1 MVTII
6 KPPRTAA
13 QNRFYWALLTAC
25 SEQLVAGRYSQEI
38 WHEWA
43 KSRFLGSEM
52 IELPGGQLKEVEA
65 STTMLN
71 MESFTNYVEQ
81 ILAYALEKGLI
92 WTDEMKDSELDL
104 VKLGIKKR

>member
-1 MVTII
+1 
-6 KPPRTAA
+6 
-13 QNRFYWALLTAC
+13 
-25 SEQLVAGRYSQEI
+25 
-38 WHEWA
+38 
-43 KSRFLGSEM
+43 
-52 IELPGGQLKEVEA
+52 
-65 STTMLN
+65 

>member
-1 MVTII
+1 
-6 KPPRTAA
+6 
-13 QNRFYWALLTAC
+13 
-25 SEQLVAGRYSQEI
+25 
-38 WHEWA
+38 
-43 KSRFLGSEM
+43 M

-71 MESFTNYVEQ
+71 TESFTNYVEQ

-104 VKLGIKKR
+104 VKLGIRKQ